1 MFRLA
6 SGVLSAYMVGTPGLP
21 GVTGSSSGGSG
32 SPSASVHSCSAP
44 NCFGGREW
52 RWGTLQGTGVELHSS
67 PRTRTWCLAP
77 PRDDSTRLPQ
87 GTVGTPGPRSVL
99 HTARRASPQGP
110 SKTSSRHGWTGKAP
124 IHHMAG
130 RDLSTL
136 PSRIF
141 GWCAGSVDEGRART
155 SAAHIA
161 PEALR
166 RRRRSKAHPSA
177 HV

>member
-1 MFRLA
+1 MPRWLPPRGFQG
-6 SGVLSAYMVGTPGLP
+6 SPGPLP
-21 GVTGSSSGGSG
+21 GVSG
-32 SPSASVHSCSAP
+32 SPSASVHCCSTP
-44 NCFGGREW
+44 DCFGGREW

-110 SKTSSRHGWTGKAP
+110 GKTSSRHGWTGQAP

-141 GWCAGSVDEGRART
+141 GWCTGSVDEGRART
-155 SAAHIA
+155 SASHID